1 MEGRLAM
8 TIIGQINEL
17 INRGIVGL
25 VLAVVGLMLLYYL
38 FGREAQSPSKKTS

>member
-1 MEGRLAM
+1 M
-8 TIIGQINEL
+8 TTLDQINEL

-38 FGREAQSPSKKTS
+38 FGRNFRQVPQKAIDR

>member
-1 MEGRLAM
+1 M
-8 TIIGQINEL
+8 TTLDQINEL

-38 FGREAQSPSKKTS
+38 FGRDFRQAPQKVLDKR

>member
-1 MEGRLAM
+1 M
-8 TIIGQINEL
+8 TTLDQINEL

-38 FGREAQSPSKKTS
+38 FGRDFRRAPQRALDK